1 MANIKRL
8 TRRVEE
14 MEEWV
19 AENSNSDTM
28 ANYNYLLS
36 SVRQAGDMLRNE
48 QENHQN
54 FKNMVFEWM
63 SDREHGE
70 DWNAFIKEKD
80 DALQEPETEETVEE
94 DSVPDEKE

>member
-19 AENSNSDTM
+19 AENGNSDTM